1 MSELFLQ
8 LCRHLLAH
16 WQQGC
21 RPGRVDALRPKSS
34 HHLHS
39 LMPCSVHRDVGI
51 TFRPSPQQPQ
61 STSTCAHSKDMHTA
75 PRTSHVHTH
84 THLCVPETHRRCSVL
99 LLSPLSAYTSTWKT
113 RKSHIFQAINITT
126 ETSSYYSRSQSGTT
140 KTSTKAKITLRS
152 RRAAFAALSPRN
164 AR

>member
-1 MSELFLQ
+1 MSPIFFFLNKLLLQAWSPMSELFLQ

-84 THLCVPETHRRCSVL
+84 TSVCPRDTPEMLCPSSLPTLSLHFHVENQEKPHLPGH
-99 LLSPLSAYTSTWKT
+99 
-113 RKSHIFQAINITT
+113 
-126 ETSSYYSRSQSGTT
+126 
-140 KTSTKAKITLRS
+140 
-152 RRAAFAALSPRN
+152 
-164 AR
+164 